1 MTDKHEPR
9 RPMQGLA
16 SLPVF
21 FDLADKRVLLAGGT
35 PEAAWKAELLQA
47 AGAIVEVFGADP
59 SDEMQA
65 LAAQAATVTLIGR
78 DWTESDFAG
87 ATLAVGDF
95 ATEEEAARFCAAARR
110 AGVPVNVV
118 DKPDYCDFQFGTIID
133 RSPLVIAISTSGA
146 APVFALALRGRLEA
160 LLPAS
165 LKRWAEAAKAWRPKL
180 TDVPS
185 RRRFWEIFTTRALT
199 SRAPDERDFDDMIA
213 AARRETADSQRGAI
227 ALIGITSADPEML
240 TLKALRLL
248 QAADVVFHDRAVAPS
263 IVEIARRESAKI
275 IVNAA
280 DDIAAQTIARAQKG
294 ARIAWLVA
302 GDLSRFDALAFQAAG
317 CTVEIVPGA
326 GTANVK

>member
-1 MTDKHEPR
+1 MTDKHEPH

-16 SLPVF
+16 SLPIF
-21 FDLADKRVLLAGGT
+21 LDLADKRVLLAGRM

-47 AGAIVEVFGADP
+47 AGAKVEVFGADP

-65 LAAQAATVTLIGR
+65 LAAQAATVMLIGR

-87 ATLAVGDF
+87 AALAVGDF
-95 ATEEEAARFCAAARR
+95 ATAEEAARFCAAARR
-110 AGVPVNVV
+110 AGVPVNIV

-180 TDVPS
+180 TDASS

-213 AARRETADSQRGAI
+213 AARREAADSQRGAI

-317 CTVEIVPGA
+317 CTVEIVPAA